1 MYVASDYQK
10 SCLRVSLFSFML
22 KDSRIKRT
30 VLSISNFQR
39 EAFWCKSEAKSFS
52 SGTRRLDQHAHINR
66 ARYGCVTVDCRPT
79 TV

>member
-10 SCLRVSLFSFML
+10 SCLRVSLFSLML

-39 EAFWCKSEAKSFS
+39 EAF
-52 SGTRRLDQHAHINR
+52 L
-66 ARYGCVTVDCRPT
+66 V
-79 TV
+79 